1 MATKRATRRRQ
12 PFVIEPLD
20 WVAPDVAQESEKSNK
35 KSRQSSS
42 KQEDEQD

>member
-20 WVAPDVAQESEKSNK
+20 WVAPDVAQESEKSNR
-35 KSRQSSS
+35 KSQQSRR
-42 KQEDEQD
+42 KQDEEQD

>member
-35 KSRQSSS
+35 KSQQANS

>member
-35 KSRQSSS
+35 KSQQSSS